1 MWNEREAYF
10 FIVSHA
16 FICIRKQK
24 QTKLDSFS
32 FGTALSFYLFLFPCC
47 CFVVVFFQS
56 RLYSSSSARL
66 CVVQN
71 IFGGSL
77 PRASPPMLAAL
88 DVFALKRDLTV
99 CGKVTHAA
107 LIRAAKRIREIQE
120 LFFPLQRVLRVLRKG
135 RKFTDVS
142 RCRRADI
149 QRRRLQF
156 DTSTVSVCACVCAC
170 ARLCVRPPS
179 VMRHKVCLSAPT
191 RCFSASS
198 TGSAEP
204 RRLGGLKKRAVP
216 PPFSGSACGSRR
228 AAAGSRKLC
237 QSSSSFIGCF
247 FLGWPFL

>member
-32 FGTALSFYLFLFPCC
+32 FGTALSFYLFILPCCFCC
-47 CFVVVFFQS
+47 CFFSKQ
-56 RLYSSSSARL
+56 A
-66 CVVQN
+66 VQQQQQQC
-71 IFGGSL
+71 
-77 PRASPPMLAAL
+77 AAL
-88 DVFALKRDLTV
+88 CGAEYLRRVSAESLSSHAGRPGCFALKRDLTF
-99 CGKVTHAA
+99 CGKVTHAV
-107 LIRAAKRIREIQE
+107 LIRAAKKSEKFTRPQE
-120 LFFPLQRVLRVLRKG
+120 LFFPLQLVLRVLRKG

-142 RCRRADI
+142 CCRRADI

-156 DTSTVSVCACVCAC
+156 DTSTVSVRACVCAC

-198 TGSAEP
+198 TGSAAP
-204 RRLGGLKKRAVP
+204 RRA
-216 PPFSGSACGSRR
+216 
-228 AAAGSRKLC
+228 
-237 QSSSSFIGCF
+237 
-247 FLGWPFL
+247 

>member
-32 FGTALSFYLFLFPCC
+32 FGTALSFYLFIFPCC
-47 CFVVVFFQS
+47 CFFVVFFQS

-107 LIRAAKRIREIQE
+107 LIRAAKRIREIHSASGA
-120 LFFPLQRVLRVLRKG
+120 FFPPPTCASSAAKG
-135 RKFTDVS
+135 AK
-142 RCRRADI
+142 I
-149 QRRRLQF
+149 HRRLALQ
-156 DTSTVSVCACVCAC
+156 TSRHPEEA
-170 ARLCVRPPS
+170 PP
-179 VMRHKVCLSAPT
+179 
-191 RCFSASS
+191 
-198 TGSAEP
+198 
-204 RRLGGLKKRAVP
+204 
-216 PPFSGSACGSRR
+216 
-228 AAAGSRKLC
+228 
-237 QSSSSFIGCF
+237 I
-247 FLGWPFL
+247 